1 MSSQFSSTEQENVSS
16 IFLFVCESTPISRVC
31 IVSICLECD
40 RYYESR
46 VDKVVDQISTI
57 LYEFDLC
64 MTLIGSL
71 GFGLMLD
78 INVAAPEIVLVPRA
92 KIVVTDKT
100 KICLF
105 KMPINQ
111 IL

>member
-1 MSSQFSSTEQENVSS
+1 MSSQFSSTEQENVSP
-16 IFLFVCESTPISRVC
+16 IFLFVCESTPISR
-31 IVSICLECD
+31 IASICLECG

>member
-1 MSSQFSSTEQENVSS
+1 M
-16 IFLFVCESTPISRVC
+16 
-31 IVSICLECD
+31 
-40 RYYESR
+40 
-46 VDKVVDQISTI
+46 VDQISTI

-64 MTLIGSL
+64 MTLIRSL
-71 GFGLMLD
+71 GFVLMLD
-78 INVAAPEIVLVPRA
+78 INVAAPEIVLVPRS

>member
-1 MSSQFSSTEQENVSS
+1 MGVGFCVRKHSNKS
-16 IFLFVCESTPISRVC
+16 C